1 MHRTLLGVAVAALAF
16 CACEG
21 ADGSGDPARP
31 DVLLVVLDTVRAD
44 HSSTYG
50 YDRET
55 TPRLDALAEV
65 GVVFEDVT
73 APAPWTW
80 PSHASLFTGEPPWI
94 HGAHLVGGAGAAD
107 TRARFGMAVGA
118 LRPDLPTLA
127 ERFAA
132 KGYRTRAVVV
142 NDWLSPELGLLRG
155 FEHAQR
161 VESDARLIEAA
172 ERIVAEP
179 DERPLFLFLNVMTA
193 HSPFR
198 DGPGPW
204 ALPDRRFIDPEK
216 APRWVRP
223 YLTSDLPR
231 GVHLSQIA
239 AQEQTTGV
247 VRYAAGQLDIPEPDM
262 TKLRQL
268 YDAGVR
274 GADFVLGRV
283 LEHWI
288 AISPDGVVAVTS
300 DHGESFGEHGALDH
314 RVSLYPEVLGVPL
327 VVAAPGRLPAGVRV
341 GEPVGLHD
349 LHPTLLDLAGVEAAA
364 RSLVPLASGGEARKP
379 IAAAAWPD
387 PVWAEHAGERFARQW
402 RLFRRDSWALLIPD
416 GDPSSAE
423 LYDLASDPE
432 MREDRAT
439 REPER
444 LAELSAAAAAHF
456 GPQAD
461 AAFTTPLEIPD
472 DVAQQLQ
479 RLGYSH

>member
-1 MHRTLLGVAVAALAF
+1 MTLLGAAIAVLGLWACDAPERAA
-16 CACEG
+16 
-21 ADGSGDPARP
+21 SPTRP

-44 HSSTYG
+44 HTSTYG
-50 YDRET
+50 YARET

-94 HGAHLVGGAGAAD
+94 HGAHLVAGTGSPETQD
-107 TRARFGMAVGA
+107 RFGMAVGS

-132 KGYRTRAVVV
+132 SGYRTHALVV
-142 NDWLSPELGLLRG
+142 NDWLNPDLGLLRG
-155 FEHAQR
+155 FEHAELF
-161 VESDARLIEAA
+161 ESDARLIEAA
-172 ERIVAEP
+172 ARVMAEP
-179 DERPLFLFLNVMTA
+179 DERPLLLFLNVMTA

-204 ALPDRRFIDPEK
+204 ALPDRDFLDPES
-216 APRWVRP
+216 APVWVRP

-231 GVHLSQIA
+231 GVHLSQVEA
-239 AQEQTTGV
+239 RGGATGV
-247 VRYAAGQLDIPEPDM
+247 VRYAAGQLEIPRPDM
-262 TKLRQL
+262 TKLRRL

-283 LEHWI
+283 LERWI
-288 AISPDGVVAVTS
+288 AKSPHGVVAVTS

-314 RVSLYPEVLGVPL
+314 RVSLYPEVLRVPL
-327 VVAAPGRLPAGVRV
+327 VVAAPDRLPAGARV

-349 LHPTLLDLAGVEAAA
+349 LHPTLLDLAGIETPS
-364 RSLVPLASGGEARKP
+364 RSLVSLTGGGEAREP
-379 IAAAAWPD
+379 IVAAAWPD
-387 PVWAEHAGERFARQW
+387 PVWAEHAGGRFSRHW
-402 RLFRRDSWALLIPD
+402 RLFRRGPWALLIPD
-416 GDPSSAE
+416 GDVKDAE
-423 LYDLASDPE
+423 LYDLASDPD
-432 MREDRAT
+432 MREDLAA

-444 LAELSAAAAAHF
+444 LKTLADAAAAHF
-456 GPQAD
+456 GAQRGD
-461 AAFTTPLEIPD
+461 AFTPPLEIPD
-472 DVAQQLQ
+472 AVADQLQ